1 MISNF
6 FEVPICDHK
15 HWYRKLRYHKNESSM
30 AKRGNELMIPDEL
43 VMNKI
48 YIIRGKK
55 VMLDEDLAELYQ
67 VETKRLNEQ
76 VRRNIDRF
84 PDDFMFRL
92 TKKEFENLKSQ
103 IATSSWG
110 GRRKLPLAFTEQGV
124 SMLSGV
130 LNSETA
136 IRVHIQIIR
145 VFGRMRELL
154 LTHKDILLQLEK
166 IEKKLAGHDEDIT
179 LIFQYLKQLLNP
191 PQTPRRKIGFKRKD
205 EEE

>member
-1 MISNF
+1 LR
-6 FEVPICDHK
+6 
-15 HWYRKLRYHKNESSM
+15 YRKNERSM
-30 AKRGNELMIPDEL
+30 AKRSNELMIPDEL

-76 VRRNIDRF
+76 VRRNNDRF
-84 PDDFMFRL
+84 PDDFMFKL

-145 VFGRMRELL
+145 IFTRMREMIM
-154 LTHKDILLQLEK
+154 THKDILLQLEK
-166 IEKKLAGHDEDIT
+166 MEKKLAGHDEDIT

-191 PQTPRRKIGFKRKD
+191 PQPPRRKIGFKRK
-205 EEE
+205 EEEE